1 MRMAKPRHLRFTIS
15 TLLLVTALVAIYL
28 ARNPYQAFH
37 PRKIT
42 TRFTA
47 DNNGI
52 SMIHT
57 AIRRHKTDKTLD
69 VVDFVVIER
78 LSQPQKL
85 ESLVRTVRLPS
96 KYDPAAVFELPD
108 GAINLPSD
116 RQLLQLS
123 DGEFTTSNVRVE
135 PSVLSDF
142 LSSYSTRSTIEQL
155 AAMANHKKQ
164 AEQ

>member
-1 MRMAKPRHLRFTIS
+1 MRMTNPRHLRFTIS
-15 TLLLVTALVAIYL
+15 TLLLVTVLVASYL

-42 TRFTA
+42 TRCTA

-52 SMIHT
+52 SLIHM
-57 AIRRHKTDKTLD
+57 AFRRHKTDKTLD

-78 LSQPQKL
+78 LSQPQNFQ
-85 ESLVRTVRLPS
+85 SLVRTVPS
-96 KYDPAAVFELPD
+96 KYHPTAVFELP
-108 GAINLPSD
+108 GRAINLPSD

-123 DGEFTTSNVRVE
+123 DGEFTTSNVRIE

-155 AAMANHKKQ
+155 AAMANPKKQ
-164 AEQ
+164 AEP